1 MAEVEFGGVK
11 FTGGKMMVL
20 VTALTTLAGALW
32 GGFEAYDRYREMEA
46 KINAFQ
52 SPDLTHI
59 EQGIAVNAE
68 TMKGLQEQIK
78 IHTEKLSFMNDDI
91 YDNKDDLRDIQKRLY
106 ELETTTQKD
115 LLDIRKSIRL
125 QIQEALENPLANQ

>member
-11 FTGGKMMVL
+11 FSGGKMFAL
-20 VTALTTLAGALW
+20 ITALTTLGGALW
-32 GGFEAYDRYREMEA
+32 GGFEVYARYKAMEE
-46 KINAFQ
+46 KIAAFET
-52 SPDLTHI
+52 PDLSHI
-59 EQGIAVNAE
+59 EKGIAVNAE

-91 YDNKDDLRDIQKRLY
+91 YDNKDDLRTFSKRLY

-115 LLDIRKSIRL
+115 LLDIRKSIRE
-125 QIQEALENPLANQ
+125 QIEEALKNPLSQ